1 MKVVDLRSD
10 TVTKP
15 SPEMRQAMYEA
26 ELGDDVYVE
35 DPTVN
40 RLEEV
45 SAERMGKEAALMTV
59 SGTMSNLIAL
69 LSHCGRGDEVIMGDQ
84 AHTFRYEVGGP
95 AALGSLTTWTV
106 PNQRD
111 GTLRLDD
118 VERAVRS
125 TTNVHYP
132 HSRLVVIENTHNR
145 MGGVVLS
152 REYVDALGE
161 LARRYQLKV
170 HMDGARIFNASVAL
184 GVDPRVLTRSVDS
197 VNFCLSKGLAC
208 PVGSVLCG
216 SKAFIDSARRYRKMV
231 GGGWRQ
237 AGVLAAAGLVA
248 LDTMVERLADD
259 HHTARRLAEGLA
271 SLPAYRVDMD
281 SVQTNIVVFQWV
293 AKHIEPAAFQALMKS
308 RGILF
313 NDSGPSSFRLV
324 THYGIDTAD
333 IDGALV
339 AFRDAA
345 K

>member
-1 MKVVDLRSD
+1 
-10 TVTKP
+10 
-15 SPEMRQAMYEA
+15 MRQAMYDA
-26 ELGDDVYVE
+26 ELGDDVYGE
-35 DPTVN
+35 DVTVN

-45 SAERMGKEAALMTV
+45 SAERMGKEAGLMTV
-59 SGTMSNLIAL
+59 SGTMSNLLAL
-69 LSHCGRGDEVIMGDQ
+69 LSHCGRGDELIMGDQ

-106 PNQRD
+106 PNQKD
-111 GTLRLDD
+111 GTLRLAD
-118 VERAVRS
+118 VEGAIRS

-132 HSRLVVIENTHNR
+132 HSRLIVIENTHNR

-152 REYVDALGE
+152 PEYIDSLNE
-161 LARRYQLKV
+161 LARRYRLKV

-184 GVDPRVLTRSVDS
+184 GVDASVLTRSVDS

-216 SKAFIDSARRYRKMV
+216 PKDFIDTARRYRKMV

-259 HHTARRLAEGLA
+259 HQNARRLAEGLA
-271 SLPAYRVDMD
+271 NLSGYEVDMD
-281 SVQTNIVVFQWV
+281 SVQTNIIVFRWT
-293 AKHIEPAAFQALMKS
+293 ATNLESAAFHAAMKS
-308 RGILF
+308 HGILF
-313 NDSGPSSFRLV
+313 NDTGPGTFRLV
-324 THYGIDTAD
+324 THYGIEPAD
-333 IDGALV
+333 VDASLA
-339 AFRDAA
+339 AFRDVA